1 MNPRALFAVAAIT
14 AAIPGH
20 LRAESFSERVSV
32 ARAGWE
38 AQLERG
44 YSAEVRRA
52 VEAMLQKDAPGAN
65 PSDFNDL
72 HALVSLRNIAARACV
87 LEGAWED
94 AVKYLQEAAAMAG
107 DNASS
112 TQGLLSKVRKQH
124 EDKMAEWRQGITEQ
138 ERRMKDLEAQPG
150 LTTEQ
155 LKLKQQLR
163 AYVEERQAAMT
174 HSERS
179 IRTIDEILAQL
190 KRDQA
195 AYEQSAAQWQGFL
208 GKEKL
213 EAAAAGSVQAYVAQK
228 VEQVKADDA
237 RPRFERLAYGRRLL
251 RLDPQNRD
259 VQRFVNGLMGI
270 QDLAEEAPSASPKRK
285 GKKKG

>member
-1 MNPRALFAVAAIT
+1 MNLDTIFAVAAVLV
-14 AAIPGH
+14 AAPAPA
-20 LRAESFSERVSV
+20 RAESLSERVMV
-32 ARAGWE
+32 ARAQWE

-52 VEAMLQKDAPGAN
+52 VEAMLQKDAPSAN

-72 HALVSLRNIAARACV
+72 HAVVALRNLAARACV

-94 AVKYLQEAAAMAG
+94 AVKYLQEAASIAG

-112 TQGLLSKVRKQH
+112 ANGLLSKVRRQH
-124 EDKMAEWRQGITEQ
+124 EDKLAEWRQGIADQ
-138 ERRMKDLEAQPG
+138 EKRMKDLEAQPG

-163 AYVEERQAAMT
+163 AFIEERQTAVA
-174 HSERS
+174 HSEKS
-179 IRTIDEILAQL
+179 LRTIDDILAQL

-195 AYEQSAAQWQGFL
+195 SYEQSAAQWQGFIA
-208 GKEKL
+208 KERL
-213 EAAAAGSVQAYVAQK
+213 ESAAAGSVPAYVAQK

-237 RPRFERLAYGRRLL
+237 RPRFERLAYGRRLMK
-251 RLDPQNRD
+251 LDPQNRD

-270 QDLAEEAPSASPKRK
+270 QDLAEDEPKAAPARK
-285 GKKKG
+285 PRKKA

>member
-1 MNPRALFAVAAIT
+1 MDSRAFFAAALLAS
-14 AAIPGH
+14 AAPAA
-20 LRAESFSERVSV
+20 RAESLSERVMV

-38 AQLERG
+38 SQLERG

-52 VEAMLQKDAPGAN
+52 VEAMLQKDAPSAN

-72 HALVSLRNIAARACV
+72 HALVALRNLAARACV

-94 AVKYLQEAAAMAG
+94 AVKYLQEAAGMAG
-107 DNASS
+107 DNATSAG
-112 TQGLLSKVRKQH
+112 GLLAKVRKQH
-124 EDKMAEWRQGITEQ
+124 EDKLAEWRQGIADQ

-163 AYVEERQAAMT
+163 AYIEERQAAIA

-179 IRTIDEILAQL
+179 VRTIDDILAQL
-190 KRDQA
+190 KRDQSS
-195 AYEQSAAQWQGFL
+195 YEQSAAQWQGFL

-213 EAAAAGSVQAYVAQK
+213 EVAAAGSVQAYVAQK

-237 RPRFERLAYGRRLL
+237 RPRFERLAYGRRLM

-270 QDLAEEAPSASPKRK
+270 QDLAEEAAAAPAKRK
-285 GKKKG
+285 AKKKG

>member
-1 MNPRALFAVAAIT
+1 MRPRALLASAVLLGAAPCG
-14 AAIPGH
+14 A
-20 LRAESFSERVSV
+20 RAESLSERVML
-32 ARAGWE
+32 ARPTWE
-38 AQLERG
+38 SQLERG

-65 PSDFNDL
+65 PSDYNDL
-72 HALVSLRNIAARACV
+72 HAVVALRNLAARACV

-94 AVKYLQEAAAMAG
+94 AVKYLQEAAGMAG

-112 TQGLLSKVRKQH
+112 ANALLSKVRKQH
-124 EDKMAEWRQGITEQ
+124 EDKMAEWRQGIADQ

-163 AYVEERQAAMT
+163 AYLEERQAAIA

-179 IRTIDEILAQL
+179 VRTIDDLLGQL
-190 KRDQA
+190 RRDQS
-195 AYEQSAAQWQGFL
+195 AYEQSAAQWQGFI

-213 EAAAAGSVQAYVAQK
+213 EVVSAGSVQAYVALK

-270 QDLAEEAPSASPKRK
+270 QDLAEETPAAPRK
-285 GKKKG
+285 KARKKA